1 MGLELFH
8 FDGPEKT
15 SRRENN
21 FEFWLTGINHF
32 SFTTPDV
39 AAMAERLVEAGGK
52 QNSDI
57 LTLNV
62 EKGFQIVYC
71 EDPWGTVIEL
81 CSHPYTQLWG

>member
-1 MGLELFH
+1 
-8 FDGPEKT
+8 
-15 SRRENN
+15 
-21 FEFWLTGINHF
+21 
-32 SFTTPDV
+32 
-39 AAMAERLVEAGGK
+39 MAERLVEAGGK